1 MAKFDRK
8 KVILTLIGILIAVTV
23 ITVLFLYGYA
33 NFLARQLYG
42 PSASIFDGWRNYV
55 SYIFSKV
62 PFLKNF
68 VDYQPLETITPYAY
82 FEKVLSE
89 YKEQLEKL
97 IADIES
103 REQAVN
109 QKEKNIDDIIKALNA
124 VEETWKEER
133 LKEEIAK
140 LEPTL
145 TKKRI
150 DEVVDTF
157 LNSDPAQLRRL
168 LNAENMTV
176 ETLALIFSRLPADT
190 RAELLQSLTAVN
202 PQKAAQV
209 VEKMAGVDQ
218 IISDID
224 FKIEELKKTLKEVFD
239 AQASLIT
246 VSGISKGLSVLLTN
260 LSYEELWNLVDKL
273 KRNPDLVFYILSKLD
288 GNTMVRLLKDIKD
301 KDEKLFIEIL
311 SRGAR
316 F

>member
-1 MAKFDRK
+1 MAKVDKRK
-8 KVILTLIGILIAVTV
+8 LLLVLVGIVVAVV
-23 ITVLFLYGYA
+23 VVSVLFLYGYA

-55 SYIFSKV
+55 SYLFSKV
-62 PFLKNF
+62 PILKNF
-68 VDYQPLETITPYAY
+68 VDYQPLETVTPYAH
-82 FEKVLSE
+82 FEKVLGE

-97 IADIES
+97 MTEIEN

-109 QKEKNIDDIIKALNA
+109 QKEKSIDDIIKALKA

-176 ETLALIFSRLPADT
+176 ETLAVIFSRLPADT

-218 IISDID
+218 IISDLD
-224 FKIEELKKTLKEVFD
+224 MRIEELKEKLREVLD
-239 AQASLIT
+239 AQASLVTI
-246 VSGISKGLSVLLTN
+246 SGISKGVSTLLSG

-273 KRNPDLVFYILSKLD
+273 KSNPDLVFYILSQLD
-288 GNTMVRLLKDIKD
+288 NNTMVRLLKDIKD

>member
-1 MAKFDRK
+1 MVKFDRK

-109 QKEKNIDDIIKALNA
+109 QKEKSIDDIIKALNA

-133 LKEEIAK
+133 LKEEIAR

-176 ETLALIFSRLPADT
+176 ETLAVIFSRLPADT

-246 VSGISKGLSVLLTN
+246 VSGISKGVSVLLTN
-260 LSYEELWNLVDKL
+260 LSYEEVWSLVDKL
-273 KRNPDLVFYILSKLD
+273 KGNPDLVFYILSRLD
-288 GNTMVRLLKDIKD
+288 SNTMVRLLKDIKD

>member
-1 MAKFDRK
+1 MTIFDKRK
-8 KVILTLIGILIAVTV
+8 LLL
-23 ITVLFLYGYA
+23 VLVGVVFAIVVMLLLFFYGYA
-33 NFLARQLYG
+33 NFLAKQLYG

-55 SYIFSKV
+55 SYLFSKV
-62 PFLKNF
+62 PLLKNF
-68 VDYQPLETITPYAY
+68 VEYQPLEVVTPYAY
-82 FEKVLSE
+82 FEKVLGE
-89 YKEQLEKL
+89 YREQLEKL
-97 IADIES
+97 MAEIES
-103 REQAVN
+103 REQAVS
-109 QKEKNIDDIIKALNA
+109 QKEKSIDDIVRALKA

-133 LKEEIAK
+133 LREEISK

-150 DEVVDTF
+150 DEIVDTF

-176 ETLALIFSRLPADT
+176 ETLAVIFSKLPADT

-202 PQKAAQV
+202 PRKAAQV

-218 IISDID
+218 IISDLD
-224 FKIEELKKTLKEVFD
+224 LRIEELRKKLREALD
-239 AQASLIT
+239 AQASLVTIT
-246 VSGISKGLSVLLTN
+246 GISKGVSTLLSE
-260 LSYEELWNLVDKL
+260 LSYEELWNLVDKF
-273 KRNPDLVFYILSKLD
+273 KGNPDLVFYILSQLD
-288 GNTMVRLLKDIKD
+288 NNTMVRLLKDIKD